1 MENEEKERIKKYQE
15 FFNKDLGNKPYQ
27 LVLTFQK
34 DETQFSSVVVSNAD
48 WNNASFNT
56 IRGLIS
62 GLTAAVNNIMKNA
75 FPEIKIAQGT
85 KPPEEAQYR

>member
-1 MENEEKERIKKYQE
+1 MEQEEKERIKRYQE
-15 FFNKDLGNKPYQ
+15 FFNKDLGGKPYQ

-34 DETQFSSVVVSNAD
+34 DESQFSSVVVSNTD
-48 WNNASFNT
+48 WNKTSFNT

-75 FPEIKIAQGT
+75 FPEIKIAQG
-85 KPPEEAQYR
+85 KAPEEAQYR